1 MGRACLDLFEPVVYL
16 EEKEVLWFGARR
28 LLKRGGCG
36 CAVGS

>member
-1 MGRACLDLFEPVVYL
+1 MMYL

-28 LLKRGGCG
+28 LSKRGGRG